1 MVYEKSFTKMQSPKA
16 LTELLLKSLDML
28 MSREE
33 EKKGKAPRV
42 KGLRSRNL

>member
-1 MVYEKSFTKMQSPKA
+1 MHLLKSKAPKA

-42 KGLRSRNL
+42 KGLWCRNL

>member
-1 MVYEKSFTKMQSPKA
+1 MLCEEPFTKKQSPKA